1 MSGVDRF
8 IRLFDV
14 VDSSSQYSDE
24 GSLLRREP
32 GVCLEVSA
40 GDEIGSGNGAGNGFP
55 NKTKL
60 GEKDDMGS

>member
-24 GSLLRREP
+24 GSLLRRKA
-32 GVCLEVSA
+32 GFCLKFTA
-40 GDEIGSGNGAGNGFP
+40 IDETGRRNGAGNGFP
-55 NKTKL
+55 NKTKP